1 MTPEA
6 AKEIFAQVGTFL
18 TTGVATLLGAWVA
31 FRLEQGRSERRDR
44 DQQLAA
50 AKETLFALVG
60 QYSIIRN
67 LKDQHFDAYRDD
79 PIRFLSALPM
89 PVYDPYP
96 AIETAKVLF
105 ILESD
110 DPDLL
115 NHLYLAERRFRS
127 AMGLLAER
135 NRLHVQLQQELAVAP
150 PTGEISVEEVRRRA
164 GPALF
169 GLLKTVTDGLYAAM
183 ESTLQQNRATAE
195 RLQALMPRL
204 FPGRK
209 SMKVVVLPPQETPSA
224 PSDVGPGAA

>member
-1 MTPEA
+1 MTPETV
-6 AKEIFAQVGTFL
+6 KEILTQVGIFL

-31 FRLEQGRSERRDR
+31 FRLEQRHSERRDR

-67 LKDQHFDAYRDD
+67 LKDQHFDAYRQD
-79 PIRFLSALPM
+79 PLRFLKALPI
-89 PVYDPYP
+89 PVYEPYP
-96 AIETAKVLF
+96 AIETTKILF

-127 AMGLLAER
+127 AMGLLLER
-135 NRLHVQLQQELAVAP
+135 NRLHGQLQQILAVDP
-150 PTGEISVEEVRRRA
+150 PPGEISAEEVRRRV
-164 GPALF
+164 GPAIF
-169 GLLKTVTDGLYAAM
+169 GQLKTVTDGLYAGLD
-183 ESTLQQNRATAE
+183 STIAQNRATAD

-209 SMKVVVLPPQETPSA
+209 AMKVVALPPPETPPADSE
-224 PSDVGPGAA
+224 PGAA

>member
-1 MTPEA
+1 MTPETT
-6 AKEIFAQVGTFL
+6 KEILGQVGIFL

-31 FRLEQGRSERRDR
+31 FRLEQRHSERRDR

-67 LKDQHFDAYRDD
+67 VKDQHFDAYRDD
-79 PIRFLSALPM
+79 PIRFLKALPI
-89 PVYDPYP
+89 PVYEPYP
-96 AIETAKVLF
+96 TIETTKILF

-115 NHLYLAERRFRS
+115 NHVYLAERRFRS

-135 NRLHVQLQQELAVAP
+135 NRLHAQLQQILAVDP
-150 PTGEISVEEVRRRA
+150 PSGEIAVEEIRRRV

-169 GLLKTVTDGLYAAM
+169 GQLKTVTDGLYAAM
-183 ESTLQQNRATAE
+183 ESTLAQNRATTE

-209 SMKVVVLPPQETPSA
+209 TMKVVVLPPPEAPPTNSA
-224 PSDVGPGAA
+224 PGAA

>member
-1 MTPEA
+1 MSPETV
-6 AKEIFAQVGTFL
+6 KEILAQVGLFL

-31 FRLEQGRSERRDR
+31 FRLEQRHSERRDQ

-67 LKDQHFDAYRDD
+67 LKDQHFDGYRDD
-79 PIRFLSALPM
+79 PLRFLKALPI
-89 PVYDPYP
+89 PVYEPYP
-96 AIETAKVLF
+96 AIETTKILF

-127 AMGLLAER
+127 AMGLLSER
-135 NRLHVQLQQELAVAP
+135 NRLHGQLQQLLAGAQP
-150 PTGEISVEEVRRRA
+150 SGEISIDEVQKRV

-169 GLLKTVTDGLYAAM
+169 AQLKTVTDGLYSTL
-183 ESTLQQNRATAE
+183 ESTIVQNRSTAD
-195 RLQALMPRL
+195 RLEALMPRL
-204 FPGRK
+204 FPGRRP
-209 SMKVVVLPPQETPSA
+209 MRVVALPPSQA
-224 PSDVGPGAA
+224 PRADSEPGAA